1 MSKKF
6 FTQLSAAALLFCV
19 ASSGI
24 QATELKS
31 TDSEK
36 KHLIAVAEEEKP
48 AVQLPDSSILIKEI
62 VVSSGVKRREVSPL
76 RLVDID
82 EQTIAVKA
90 AGKTYP
96 ELLQDIPGIY
106 ATAETG
112 SYGDAKINI
121 RGFKQENISVLL
133 NGIPISG
140 LTSGSMYWNNWM
152 GLTDATATIQVQK
165 GVGGSMLS
173 DNSVGGSINIITKSP
188 GKSPSYGAGYNYA
201 GGGTSKAFVNY
212 NSGEL
217 KNGWGVSFMVSK
229 VWGTS

>member
-1 MSKKF
+1 MSRKF

-36 KHLIAVAEEEKP
+36 KHLTAVADEEKP

-112 SYGDAKINI
+112 SYGEFPSRALQAEACTGTTGWD
-121 RGFKQENISVLL
+121 LL
-133 NGIPISG
+133 MQLPQSR
-140 LTSGSMYWNNWM
+140 SR
-152 GLTDATATIQVQK
+152 
-165 GVGGSMLS
+165 
-173 DNSVGGSINIITKSP
+173 
-188 GKSPSYGAGYNYA
+188 
-201 GGGTSKAFVNY
+201 
-212 NSGEL
+212 
-217 KNGWGVSFMVSK
+217 K
-229 VWGTS
+229 VWEEVC

>member
-36 KHLIAVAEEEKP
+36 KLITAVAEEKP

-121 RGFKQENISVLL
+121 RGFKQETFLCS
-133 NGIPISG
+133 
-140 LTSGSMYWNNWM
+140 LTVFQYRA
-152 GLTDATATIQVQK
+152 LPAAACT
-165 GVGGSMLS
+165 
-173 DNSVGGSINIITKSP
+173 
-188 GKSPSYGAGYNYA
+188 
-201 GGGTSKAFVNY
+201 GTT
-212 NSGEL
+212 
-217 KNGWGVSFMVSK
+217 GWALQMQQPQSRYRK
-229 VWGTS
+229 VWEEAC